1 MIYWAKASLNLTVL
15 KPNPDKPELNIED
28 LWYRFALSFLLKKID
43 FLKYSICNFHYS
55 IDCEDFMNI
64 ESINT
69 EISTLGEAKIL
80 TPVQRRADGTE
91 GISFVSDENRVII
104 EVNERGINQMVAEE
118 RPLPC
123 FEMAGPRR
131 QIFFDPS
138 KLKCALVTCGGLC
151 PGLND
156 IIRSIVLELH
166 YAYGVGNIFGIRYG
180 LQGFIARY
188 GHDLI
193 DLTPK
198 SVVNIHD
205 RGGTVLGSSRGPQD
219 IDEIIDS
226 LERMNI
232 GLLFMIGGDGTL
244 TAAGRIADTIF
255 NRGLKIGVVGVP
267 KTIDND
273 IYMVSRSFGFDTA
286 VDVATKA
293 IISASNEAEG
303 YPNGIGLIKLMGRHS
318 GFIAATAVLA
328 QQDVNFVHIPEV
340 DFDLNG
346 PQGLLS
352 ALEKRL
358 AQRRHAVIVVAEGAG
373 QKFFEDEESE
383 QDASGN
389 IKLKDIGIYLKDAI
403 ISYFAAKGIDISIK
417 YIDPSY
423 MIRSLPANA
432 NDRVFCNFLG
442 RNSVHAG
449 MAGKTSMLIGHWN
462 NQFVHVPMHL
472 IAGKRKKVDPKG
484 SLWRSTLEATG
495 QSSLKNAG

>member
-1 MIYWAKASLNLTVL
+1 MNT
-15 KPNPDKPELNIED
+15 D
-28 LWYRFALSFLLKKID
+28 
-43 FLKYSICNFHYS
+43 SI
-55 IDCEDFMNI
+55 M
-64 ESINT
+64 T
-69 EISTLGEAKIL
+69 EISTLGEAKIT
-80 TPVQRRADGTE
+80 TPVQKRTDGAE
-91 GISFVSDENRVII
+91 DISFVSDESRVII
-104 EVNERGINQMVAEE
+104 EVDADRVNQIVKKSQ
-118 RPLPC
+118 PLPS
-123 FEMAGPRR
+123 FELAGPRR
-131 QIFFDPS
+131 NIFFDPS

-156 IIRSIVLELH
+156 IIRSVVLELH
-166 YAYGVGNIFGIRYG
+166 YGYGVKNIFGIRYG
-180 LQGFIARY
+180 LQGFIAGY

-193 DLTPK
+193 DLTREF
-198 SVVNIHD
+198 VVNIHD

-219 IDEIIDS
+219 IDKIVDS

-244 TAAGRIADTIF
+244 TAASRITDKIAD
-255 NRGLKIGVVGVP
+255 RGLKIGVVGVP

-286 VDVATKA
+286 VDVATSA

-303 YPNGIGLIKLMGRHS
+303 YPNGLGLIKLMGRHS

-328 QQDVNFVHIPEV
+328 QQVVNFVLIPEV
-340 DFDLNG
+340 DFDLEG
-346 PQGLLS
+346 SKGLLN

-358 AQRRHAVIVVAEGAG
+358 SERKHAVIVVAEGAG
-373 QKFFEDEESE
+373 QKFFESE
-383 QDASGN
+383 KNERDASGN
-389 IKLKDIGIYLKDAI
+389 IKLKDIGIYLKGAI
-403 ISYFAAKGIDISIK
+403 GAYFAGKGIDVSIK

-449 MAGKTSMLIGHWN
+449 MSGRTDMLIGHWN
-462 NQFVHVPMHL
+462 NQFVHVPLKL
-472 IAGKRKKVDPKG
+472 IADKRKKVNPRG

-495 QSSLKNAG
+495 QSSLKNE

>member
-1 MIYWAKASLNLTVL
+1 MNTECMI
-15 KPNPDKPELNIED
+15 
-28 LWYRFALSFLLKKID
+28 
-43 FLKYSICNFHYS
+43 
-55 IDCEDFMNI
+55 
-64 ESINT
+64 T
-69 EISTLGEAKIL
+69 EISALGEARIP
-80 TPVQRRADGTE
+80 TPVQKRADSPN
-91 GISFVSDENRVII
+91 GIRYVTDNNRVVI
-104 EVNERGINQMVAEE
+104 EIDDQEINRIVADGQN
-118 RPLPC
+118 LPC
-123 FEMAGPRR
+123 FELAGPRP

-138 KLKCALVTCGGLC
+138 KLKCALVSCGGLC

-166 YAYGVGNIFGIRYG
+166 YGYGVRNIFGIRYG
-180 LQGFIARY
+180 LQGFIAGY
-188 GHDLI
+188 GHNLM
-193 DLTPK
+193 DLTPA

-244 TAAGRIADTIF
+244 TAAGRLADAILD
-255 NRGLKIGVVGVP
+255 RGLKIGVVGVP

-273 IYMVSRSFGFDTA
+273 IHMVSRSFGFDSA
-286 VDVATKA
+286 VEVATKA

-303 YPNGIGLIKLMGRHS
+303 YPNGIGLIKLMGRHA

-328 QQDVNFVHIPEV
+328 QQDVNFVLIPEV
-340 DFDLNG
+340 DFDLEG
-346 PQGLLS
+346 PGGLFA

-358 AQRRHAVIVVAEGAG
+358 ADRKHAVIVVAEGAG
-373 QKFFEDEESE
+373 QKFFQNDNNER
-383 QDASGN
+383 DASGN
-389 IKLKDIGIYLKDAI
+389 IKLKDIGVYLKEAI
-403 ISYFAAKGIDISIK
+403 SVYFASKGIDISIK

-442 RNSVHAG
+442 RNAVHAG

-462 NQFVHVPMHL
+462 NQFVHVPMKL
-472 IAGKRKKVDPKG
+472 IAEKRKTVKPSG

-495 QSSLKNAG
+495 QGSLKNRE